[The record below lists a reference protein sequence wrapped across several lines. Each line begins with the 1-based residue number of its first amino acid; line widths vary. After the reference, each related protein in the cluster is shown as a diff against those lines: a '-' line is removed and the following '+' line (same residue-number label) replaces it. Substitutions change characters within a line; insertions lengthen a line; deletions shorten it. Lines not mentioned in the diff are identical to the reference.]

1 LGKEF
6 IKYPYLKHIDLL
18 SFQFISAFFWI
29 LSISGIIAVIYLL
42 YPFHQVLDNNT
53 SEAFNFLYIGFARNV
68 FAFCLGW
75 FVIGCATGSGGLIRW
90 ILSLSIWQPIAK
102 MSISIYIVSLSA
114 QMVTI
119 ASWKTPYVFGVS
131 EMLQAFNSD
140 ILIVF
145 LFSCMTFL
153 MIERPIVRVMKVIL
167 RIGQNKET
175 EKEAIDSELTFN
187 KQSPWKSFF

>member
-1 LGKEF
+1 
-6 IKYPYLKHIDLL
+6 LKDIHLL
-18 SFQFISAFFWI
+18 SFQFISAFFWL
-29 LSISGIIAVIYLL
+29 LSVSGIIAVIYLL

-53 SEAFNFLYIGFARNV
+53 TITANYLYIGFARNT
-68 FAFCLGW
+68 FALCLAW
-75 FVIGCATGSGGLIRW
+75 FVIGCATGSGGLIKW
-90 ILSLSIWQPIAK
+90 LLSLSIWQPFAK

-119 ASWKTPYVFGVS
+119 ASWKTPLVFGVS
-131 EMLQAFNSD
+131 EMLQAYNSD

-153 MIERPIVRVMKVIL
+153 MIERPIVRVMKVLL
-167 RIGQNKET
+167 RIGQNKES

-187 KQSPWKSFF
+187 KQSPWKSFY

>member
-1 LGKEF
+1 M
-6 IKYPYLKHIDLL
+6 
-18 SFQFISAFFWI
+18 QFISAFFWI
-29 LSISGIIAVIYLL
+29 LSISGIIAVIYCL

-53 SEAFNFLYIGFARNV
+53 TVTANYMYIGFARNI
-68 FAFCLGW
+68 FALCLGW
-75 FVIGCATGSGGLIRW
+75 FVIGCATGSGGVIKWL
-90 ILSLSIWQPIAK
+90 LELSIWMPFAK

-153 MIERPIVRVMKVIL
+153 MIERPIVRSMKGIL
-167 RIGQNKET
+167 RIGQKKEL
-175 EKEAIDSELTFN
+175 EKEGIDNEVTFG
-187 KQSPWKSFF
+187 KASPWKSFY